1 MSARTYQHSIRTIA
15 PGIDIANLMIPG
27 HCPKK
32 KGEKGEVLT
41 GLILLKD
48 RNIDARVHYS
58 PACSPTFFT
67 KFGVPNV

>member
-1 MSARTYQHSIRTIA
+1 
-15 PGIDIANLMIPG
+15 MIPG

-58 PACSPTFFT
+58 PARSSTFFT